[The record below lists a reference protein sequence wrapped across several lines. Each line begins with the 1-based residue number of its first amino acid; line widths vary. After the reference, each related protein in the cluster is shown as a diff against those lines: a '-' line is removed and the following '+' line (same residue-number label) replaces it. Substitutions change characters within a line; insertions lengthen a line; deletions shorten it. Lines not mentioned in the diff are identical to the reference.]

1 MSTVGW
7 IRVWLAVFVGG
18 LVISGVTAFPL
29 ATEMRL
35 LADLLHALPAA
46 PDGLVT
52 WVERIRDGLAVTGR
66 DYPFVAYG
74 TDWLAFAHLVIAAAF
89 WGPWRDPV
97 RNVWVVEWG
106 MICCA
111 GIIPLALIAGPIRQL
126 PLGWTLLD
134 MSFGVFGVVPLII
147 VRSLIKRLGDGPAAD
162 PGPDQQVQAADHQHR
177 QREQGHVGDPDDR
190 LLLSEGDERQDDR
203 RGEDGGR
210 PAVQSADTVVPGHQ
224 GLRARDLVEHER

>member
-1 MSTVGW
+1 MNTVGW
-7 IRVWLAVFVGG
+7 IRAWLAIFAGG

-29 ATEMRL
+29 VTEMRL
-35 LADLLHALPAA
+35 AADLLHAIPVA

-52 WVERIRDGLAVTGR
+52 WVDRVRDGLAVTDR

-126 PLGWTLLD
+126 PFGWTVLD
-134 MSFGVFGVVPLII
+134 MSFGVFGIVPLIV
-147 VRSLIKRLGDGPAAD
+147 VRLLIKRLDGGPAAG
-162 PGPDQQVQAADHQHR
+162 PGQDEQVQAGDHQHG
-177 QREQGHVGDPDDR
+177 QREQRHVGDPDDR
-190 LLLSEGDERQDDR
+190 VLPGEGDERQDDG

-210 PAVQSADTVVPGHQ
+210 PAVDSADGHQ
-224 GLRARDLVEHER
+224 GLRARDLVDHER